1 MFQAEGFTLS
11 AASPGAVELA
21 VVVVGKKGCPLQI
34 QKCSTYVA
42 SLVLIAAQGRIEE
55 LCTSPYL
62 PLLLHLWGRI

>member
-1 MFQAEGFTLS
+1 M
-11 AASPGAVELA
+11 ELA

-62 PLLLHLWGRI
+62 PFLLHLWGRI